1 MRPIRRFP
9 TPPPQPVRGPAPG
22 LPPPWRQTRVLSSPH
37 LRAVASLCLRKDRKG
52 AYSHTHSA
60 GFLGT
65 HAGPDKCIMLTRE
78 SRPVK
83 LWGLCTGAAACG
95 RGAIEGSAPG
105 LKPGVNPQKSS
116 TLGGARSSFP
126 GGGSGSCVAAVDNIT
141 QESAPA
147 KPGAGRP
154 TGSPPRDTG
163 AKG

>member
-1 MRPIRRFP
+1 MRPIRRFH
-9 TPPPQPVRGPAPG
+9 TPPTQPVRGPVPG
-22 LPPPWRQTRVLSSPH
+22 LPPPWRQTRVLPSPH
-37 LRAVASLCLRKDRKG
+37 LVAPSRCARKDRKG

-65 HAGPDKCIMLTRE
+65 HAGPDKCIMFTRE

-95 RGAIEGSAPG
+95 SGGHRRKCTRTETRR
-105 LKPGVNPQKSS
+105 KSPEIVHF
-116 TLGGARSSFP
+116 GGRAHSFP
-126 GGGSGSCVAAVDNIT
+126 GGGSGSCVAALDSIT
-141 QESAPA
+141 QEAASA